1 MKFVTTLV
9 WSGAAHGATSHPER
23 FSRDL
28 DVSFGTCELPMS
40 SAPDYRGDASRA
52 NPEQLFVAALSSC
65 QALTFLY
72 LAARKGI
79 HVVGYADDAE
89 GELES
94 VDGRLRMTQVR
105 LRPRIVTAG
114 DVDAADV
121 VALVHKAHHGCF
133 IANSVTAAVEI
144 VPAVSSVLTERRE
157 PLSSEIAS

>member
-9 WSGAAHGATSHPER
+9 WSGSAQGATRDPVIV
-23 FSRDL
+23 SRDL
-28 DVSFGTCELPMS
+28 DVSFGACDLAMS
-40 SAPDYRGDASRA
+40 SAPEYHGDASRA
-52 NPEQLFVAALSSC
+52 NPEQLFVAAISSC
-65 QALTFLY
+65 QALTFLA

-94 VDGRLRMTQVR
+94 MDGRMRMTRVR

-114 DVDAADV
+114 DVKVADV

-133 IANSVTAAVEI
+133 IANSVTAAVDI
-144 VPAVSSVLTERRE
+144 VPAVSSVLTERAQ
-157 PLSSEIAS
+157 PLCSEIAS